1 MRVGPWRKC
10 YSDPIYFTG
19 FAARHWYRLSPVS
32 LLLYPFGLVYGL
44 VVRLRRLLY
53 RLNVVTS
60 VRLPVPVI
68 VVGNL
73 TVGGTGKTPLVLWL
87 AAELQRQGLRPA
99 ILCRGYGGADAGPR
113 AVLGDDDPARVG
125 DEPLLLATRG
135 GCPVWIGR
143 DRAAAGAEM
152 LGEHPDRDV
161 IICDDG
167 LQHYRIRRDLEIAV
181 EDERGH
187 GNGLLLPAGP
197 LREPAERPVDA
208 TVLNDELADS
218 ETARPGQQRPGRKG
232 IRHSGPGRAFR
243 MHLEPRGFYFV
254 HDPARAV
261 TVAELSGKRLHAVAG
276 IGNPQRFF
284 ALLKRLGLDPVC
296 HAFPDHHAYSA
307 ADLEFPECDLVL
319 MTEKDAVKCARS
331 GRPDLVALRVDA
343 MLEPAFSDFLSKR
356 LHGRAPA

>member
-1 MRVGPWRKC
+1 MSP
-10 YSDPIYFTG
+10 G
-19 FAARHWYRLSPVS
+19 FVARHWYRLSPVS
-32 LLLYPFGLVYGL
+32 LLLVPFGLVYGL

-53 RLNVVTS
+53 RLNVVSS

-87 AAELQRQGLRPA
+87 AAELQRQGRRPA

-113 AVLGDDDPARVG
+113 AVLGDDDPGRVG
-125 DEPLLLATRG
+125 DEPLLLATRSS
-135 GCPVWIGR
+135 CPVWIGR
-143 DRAAAGAEM
+143 DRAAAGAKM
-152 LGEHPDRDV
+152 LGEHSDRDV

-197 LREPAERPVDA
+197 LREPADRPVDA
-208 TVLNDELADS
+208 TVLNGELADF
-218 ETARPGQQRPGRKG
+218 EMARSGQQGS
-232 IRHSGPGRAFR
+232 RHGGPATTFR
-243 MHLEPRGFYFV
+243 MRLEPRGFYFI
-254 HDPARAV
+254 HDPARAA
-261 TVAELSGKRLHAVAG
+261 TLAELSGKRLHAVAG
-276 IGNPQRFF
+276 IGNPPRFF

-307 ADLEFPECDLVL
+307 ADLEFSECDLVL
-319 MTEKDAVKCARS
+319 MTEKDAVKCSRS

-343 MLEPAFSDFLSKR
+343 MLDPAFSDFLSKR

>member
-1 MRVGPWRKC
+1 MSP
-10 YSDPIYFTG
+10 G
-19 FAARHWYRLSPVS
+19 FAARHWYRPSPVS
-32 LLLYPFGLVYGL
+32 LLLYPFGLVYGF

-53 RLNVVTS
+53 RLNVVSS

-87 AAELQRQGLRPA
+87 AAELRRQGRRPA
-99 ILCRGYGGADAGPR
+99 ILCRGYGGTDAGPR
-113 AVLGDDDPARVG
+113 AVLGDDDPGCVG
-125 DEPLLLATRG
+125 DEPLLLAARG
-135 GCPVWIGR
+135 VCPVWIGR
-143 DRAAAGAEM
+143 DRAAAGAKM

-167 LQHYRIRRDLEIAV
+167 LQHYRLRRDLEIAV

-197 LREPAERPVDA
+197 LREPADRPVDA
-208 TVLNDELADS
+208 TVLNGELAAFGMD
-218 ETARPGQQRPGRKG
+218 R
-232 IRHSGPGRAFR
+232 SGPRGSPPAAAFR
-243 MHLEPRGFYFV
+243 MRLEPERFYFV

-261 TVAELSGKRLHAVAG
+261 SLAELSGKRLHALAG
-276 IGNPQRFF
+276 IGNPLRFF

-296 HAFPDHHAYSA
+296 HAFPDHYAYCA

-319 MTEKDAVKCARS
+319 MTEKDAVKCSRS
-331 GRPDLVALRVDA
+331 GRSDLVALRVDA
-343 MLEPAFSDFLSKR
+343 MLDPAFSDFLTKR